1 MTLARRLAAASDVVL
16 RDERIDDQQFVADLY
31 AETRRT
37 ELLPVPWNETQ
48 KHFFL
53 RSQFALQRDY
63 YRQHYEAA
71 EFLVMVEG
79 DTPIGRIYL
88 HQGRDEIRL
97 MEIALIQ
104 QRQGFGIGTRLISA
118 LCQLANDDNCE
129 LTLHVERD
137 NPAVRLY
144 QRLGFTLREERGVN
158 LFLGRL
164 PTASPPTT
172 I

>member
-1 MTLARRLAAASDVVL
+1 MTLAQRLAAASDVEL
-16 RDERIDDQQFVADLY
+16 RDERIDDEPFVADLY
-31 AETRRT
+31 AETRHT
-37 ELLPVPWNETQ
+37 ELAPVPWNETQ

-63 YRQHYEAA
+63 YRQHYKGA
-71 EFLVMVEG
+71 EFLVIVER

-88 HQGRDEIRL
+88 HQGHDEIRL

-104 QRQGFGIGTRLISA
+104 QRQGCGIGTRLVGA
-118 LCQLANDDNCE
+118 LGELANDDDCE

-158 LFLGRL
+158 LFLGRA
-164 PTASPPTT
+164 PAIPPPSDS
-172 I
+172 